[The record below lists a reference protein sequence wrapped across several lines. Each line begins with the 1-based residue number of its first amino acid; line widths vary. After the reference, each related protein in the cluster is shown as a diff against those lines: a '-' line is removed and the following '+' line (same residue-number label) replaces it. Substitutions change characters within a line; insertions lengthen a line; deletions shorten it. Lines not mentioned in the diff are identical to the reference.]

1 MRMPVNGLQAAP
13 AWMRR
18 IALGFAIGFAPV
30 LAIAAPATYS
40 GEAPVSSQSE
50 AERSE
55 ALKTALAD
63 VVIRLSGDSG
73 ALARGDVA
81 RAVAEAGRYVL
92 QYQYRRD
99 VGSDAVGAPQVR
111 LTLVAE
117 FDSTAVDRMLAN
129 LGLAGGAAVA
139 EAEEP
144 AGPLR
149 LWIAGIHSAMD
160 YARAIGSLERNS
172 VVREARVTETRADG
186 MLVELTT
193 TVGRTR
199 SLEAL
204 DAQGTL
210 TLTSVAPPV
219 DGIDATLALR
229 P

>member
-1 MRMPVNGLQAAP
+1 MRMPTHGLGAAS

-18 IALGFAIGFAPV
+18 LVLALAIGGMPT
-30 LAIAAPATYS
+30 LAAAAPATYS
-40 GEAPVSSQSE
+40 GEAPVASQSE

-63 VVIRLSGDSG
+63 VVIRLSGDAG
-73 ALARGDVA
+73 VLARGDVA

-99 VGSDAVGAPQVR
+99 VGADAAGAPQVR

-117 FDSTAVDRMLAN
+117 FDSAAVDRMLAS
-129 LGLAGGAAVA
+129 LGLAGGAPVA
-139 EAEEP
+139 EADVP
-144 AGPLR
+144 SGPLR
-149 LWIAGIHSAMD
+149 VWIAGIHSAMD

-172 VVREARVTETRADG
+172 LVREVRVTETRDDG

-193 TVGRTR
+193 TVGPAR

-210 TLTSVAPPV
+210 TLTRVAPPV